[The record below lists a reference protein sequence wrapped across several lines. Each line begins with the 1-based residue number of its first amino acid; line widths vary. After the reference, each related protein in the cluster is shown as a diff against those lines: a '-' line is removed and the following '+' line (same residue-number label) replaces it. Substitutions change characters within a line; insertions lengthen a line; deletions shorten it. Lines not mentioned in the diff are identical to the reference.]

1 MSPTV
6 FHDHYRR
13 IVLNGSRGFERLQP
27 EPPRLRDEPDGR
39 VSDTVERPLGRVKL
53 AAGAV
58 GACVGV
64 DLPHPVGVPFGRR
77 WLGPACRGEPKRG
90 PTPPRRPRT
99 VPQRRGVVRLERW
112 PGPPASAPILL
123 GHPLSHVSCR
133 SDQNGHSADLPLAY
147 RVVGFAEPKST
158 KVSLSAVTVIPQM

>member
-1 MSPTV
+1 
-6 FHDHYRR
+6 
-13 IVLNGSRGFERLQP
+13 LNGSRGFEQLQP

-39 VSDTVERPLGRVKL
+39 VSDTVERPLVRVKL

-90 PTPPRRPRT
+90 PTL
-99 VPQRRGVVRLERW
+99 RGDRAPCRNAAVLSDSNGGLVLRLR
-112 PGPPASAPILL
+112 
-123 GHPLSHVSCR
+123 HPFCS
-133 SDQNGHSADLPLAY
+133 
-147 RVVGFAEPKST
+147 
-158 KVSLSAVTVIPQM
+158 VIP